1 MIGAKCNAAMESS
14 QCSESIYF
22 HYRLQVN
29 TFLESVFAYKQQMQ
43 VMSFSLIG
51 FSVGNTTLESFFL
64 AKSCMYW
71 SLKVVQNAEP
81 STKLFVMGK
90 YCCAC

>member
-1 MIGAKCNAAMESS
+1 MKMIDAKCNAAMESS

-51 FSVGNTTLESFFL
+51 FSVGNTTLESFFPCKKL
-64 AKSCMYW
+64 YVLVTQSR
-71 SLKVVQNAEP
+71 
-81 STKLFVMGK
+81 TK
-90 YCCAC
+90 C